1 MNENVEVWE
10 TIATREI
17 ADCRVFR
24 VSEKLKKAGSKEG
37 GFFLIENPDWVNV
50 VAVTR
55 DFDIVMIEQFRHGTE
70 EVTLEIPGGM
80 VDDGEEPL
88 AAAKRELAEETGF
101 TSDNWVS
108 LGRSRPNPALQNN
121 WIYHFAAFEATKT
134 KSPELDEHES
144 VRTSLAAVT
153 AIPDL
158 IQSGALTHSLVLAA
172 MQYFS
177 FHLMRG

>member
-1 MNENVEVWE
+1 MNEEIEIWE
-10 TIATREI
+10 TIGTREI

-24 VSEKLKKAGSKEG
+24 VSEKLKQTGSKEH

-50 VAVTR
+50 VAVTKN
-55 DFDIVMIEQFRHGTE
+55 FDIVLIEQFRHGTD
-70 EVTLEIPGGM
+70 EVTLEIPGGL
-80 VDDGEEPL
+80 VDPDEEPE
-88 AAAKRELAEETGF
+88 AAAKRELAEETGY
-101 TSDNWVS
+101 TSGRWVL

-121 WIYHFAAFEATKT
+121 WIYHFAAFDAEKT
-134 KSPELDEHES
+134 QAAEFDEHES
-144 VRTSLAAVT
+144 VSTSLAAIT

-158 IQSGALTHSLVLAA
+158 IQSGALTHSLVIAA